1 MDTKE
6 RKRRAPAGKA
16 RKSGAKA
23 QPVRGRTT
31 AKPARKRASVSSA
44 EARKRAAAAA
54 SRKRQSV
61 ARSNQPRRVVRA
73 PREDVPRV
81 SYTMPKPFSRGG
93 FLLRLVSVAAAVAA
107 VLMCLSLFFR
117 VEQVVV
123 SGAEKYT
130 PYKVMEASGIAEGD
144 SLLSISDARISG
156 KVISALPYVKEVR
169 VGIKLPGTVHIEI
182 KELEMTYAIQ
192 ASDSTWWLIAADGRV
207 IEQIESSAASGYTR
221 ILGVEADGPRAD
233 HQVLAAEPNAPQTT
247 DSTDSTDATAPTDG
261 VALPTVAQVTG
272 AQRLEV
278 VLTILAGLEEN
289 GIIGQIEYIDVT
301 NLNNIT
307 MEYGQRLDIVLGT
320 WENLPYKLAY
330 MAQAITQLPDYETGE
345 LDVSFKYSDKA
356 LLNPES

>member
-6 RKRRAPAGKA
+6 RTRRAPAGKV
-16 RKSGAKA
+16 RRPSAKA
-23 QPVRGRTT
+23 QTARTRVA
-31 AKPARKRASVSSA
+31 AKPVKKRGAVSTA
-44 EARKRAAAAA
+44 QARKRAAAAA
-54 SRKRQSV
+54 SRKRQAA
-61 ARSNQPRRVVRA
+61 ARTNQPRRVVRG
-73 PREDVPRV
+73 PREDIPRV

-93 FLLRLVSVAAAVAA
+93 FLLRLISVAAVVVAVM
-107 VLMCLSLFFR
+107 MCLSLFFR
-117 VEQVVV
+117 VDQVVV

-156 KVISALPYVKEVR
+156 KIISALPYVQEVR
-169 VGIKLPGTVHIEI
+169 VGIKLPGTVNIEI
-182 KELEMTYAIQ
+182 KELDMTYAIQ
-192 ASDSTWWLIAADGRV
+192 ATDSSWWLIAADGRV

-233 HQVLAAEPNAPQTT
+233 HPVQAAEPNAPQSPTEG
-247 DSTDSTDATAPTDG
+247 TDATDPTDE
-261 VALPTVAQVTG
+261 APLPTVAQITG
-272 AQRLEV
+272 EQKLEV
-278 VLTILAGLEEN
+278 VLTILSGLEEN
-289 GIIGQIEYIDVT
+289 GIIGQIEYIDVA

-330 MAQAITQLPDYETGE
+330 MAQAIAQLPDYETGE

-356 LLNPES
+356 LLNPET

>member
-6 RKRRAPAGKA
+6 RKRRLPAGKA
-16 RKSGAKA
+16 RRPGAKA
-23 QPVRGRTT
+23 QPARSGTA
-31 AKPARKRASVSSA
+31 AKPVRKRSSVSSV

-54 SRKRQSV
+54 SRKRQTA
-61 ARSNQPRRVVRA
+61 ARTNQPRRVVRA
-73 PREDVPRV
+73 PREDIPRV

-93 FLLRLVSVAAAVAA
+93 FLLRLISVAAVVAA
-107 VLMCLSLFFR
+107 VMMCLSLFFR

-130 PYKVMEASGIAEGD
+130 PHKIMEASGIATGD
-144 SLLSISDARISG
+144 SLLSISDARVSG
-156 KVISALPYVKEVR
+156 KIIAALPYVKEVR
-169 VGIKLPGTVHIEI
+169 VGIKLPGTVNIEI
-182 KELEMTYAIQ
+182 KELDMTYAIQ

-207 IEQIESSAASGYTR
+207 IEQIDPTAASGYTR
-221 ILGVEADGPRAD
+221 IIGVEADGPRPD
-233 HQVLAAEPNAPQTT
+233 HQVLAAEPHAPQT
-247 DSTDSTDATAPTDG
+247 STEPTDPSAPSDS
-261 VALPTVAQVTG
+261 VTLPPVAQITG
-272 AQRLEV
+272 AQRLEA
-278 VLTILAGLEEN
+278 VLTILAGLEDN

-330 MAQAITQLPDYETGE
+330 MAQAIAQLPDYETGE